1 MTTDTNPLTDMA
13 FMRAF
18 LDTVIPPGRDGRMPG
33 AGTLGLEEAVA
44 AAVDS
49 DARSGPLVRAGLAA
63 VEASAASPTGAGG
76 FVALDP
82 AQRARVLEGVLSEH
96 PMLVNAV
103 ARHLYLAYYQH
114 PTVLVAIGEPARPP
128 FPEGFTVEPTDP
140 DLLARLISRRT

>member
-1 MTTDTNPLTDMA
+1 MNTNPLADMA

-33 AGTLGLEEAVA
+33 AGTLGLEGGISTAVE
-44 AAVDS
+44 S
-49 DARSGPLVRAGLAA
+49 DARSGSLVRAGLAA
-63 VEASAASPTGAGG
+63 LAEAAASTGEAGG
-76 FVALDP
+76 FPALDP
-82 AQRARVLEGVLSEH
+82 AHRAKVLDDVLAEH

-140 DLLARLISRRT
+140 ELLAKLVSRQK